1 MNLIPANTRLDS
13 KKHSRRRMQPM
24 EHNFYLEN
32 TATLRLGVF
41 LGMCELMAILTVNI
55 YAE

>member
-41 LGMCELMAILTVNI
+41 LGMCELMAITNCKYLC
-55 YAE
+55 